1 MVSPAPAGFI
11 AFAEWN
17 NSGYRPAA
25 MIDAIKKT
33 MLAGVGAALITKDKV
48 EDALSEWVQRGKVTA
63 EEAKA
68 MASKVAEEGRT
79 EFEKS
84 SRQVQEAVKEL
95 MEKAGVGQKDRIEAL
110 EKRLLALE
118 IEVANLNTHLRTTPM
133 K

>member
-1 MVSPAPAGFI
+1 
-11 AFAEWN
+11 
-17 NSGYRPAA
+17 

-63 EEAKA
+63 DEAKA
-68 MASKVAEEGRT
+68 MASKVADEGRA

-84 SRQVQEAVKEL
+84 SRQVQDAVKEL
-95 MEKAGVGQKDRIEAL
+95 LEKAGVGQKDRIDAL

-118 IEVANLNTHLRTTPM
+118 IEVANLNTHVRTAQA

>member
-1 MVSPAPAGFI
+1 
-11 AFAEWN
+11 
-17 NSGYRPAA
+17 

-48 EDALSEWVQRGKVTA
+48 EEALSDWVKRGKVSA

-68 MASKVAEEGRT
+68 MAAKVADEGRA
-79 EFEKS
+79 EFDKT
-84 SRQVQEAVKEL
+84 SRQVQDSVKEL
-95 MEKAGVGQKDRIEAL
+95 LEKAGVGQKDRIDAL

-118 IEVANLNTHLRTTPM
+118 IEVANLATHARGPLA

>member
-1 MVSPAPAGFI
+1 
-11 AFAEWN
+11 
-17 NSGYRPAA
+17 

-48 EDALSEWVQRGKVTA
+48 EEALSEWVQRGKVTA

-68 MASKVAEEGRT
+68 MASKVADEGRT
-79 EFEKS
+79 EFDRS
-84 SRQVQEAVKEL
+84 SRQLQDAVREL

-118 IEVANLNTHLRTTPM
+118 IEVANLNTHIRASQV

>member
-1 MVSPAPAGFI
+1 MI

-17 NSGYRPAA
+17 NSDYRPGA

-68 MASKVAEEGRT
+68 MASKVADEGRA

-84 SRQVQEAVKEL
+84 SRQVQDAVKEL
-95 MEKAGVGQKDRIEAL
+95 LEKAGVGQKDRIEAL

-118 IEVANLNTHLRTTPM
+118 IEVANLNTHLRTTQL